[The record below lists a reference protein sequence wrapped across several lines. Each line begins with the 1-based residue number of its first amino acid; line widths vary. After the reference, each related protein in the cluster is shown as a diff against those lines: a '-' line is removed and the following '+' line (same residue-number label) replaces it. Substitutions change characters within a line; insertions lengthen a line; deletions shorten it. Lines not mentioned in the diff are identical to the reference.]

1 MILFTENTKKDKKIA
16 SDHFIY
22 WYIKKGRCFDKKDMI
37 KDTIR
42 ISNLYL
48 NNKYISKSVKNKIS
62 SNLKGLNPLK
72 E

>member
-1 MILFTENTKKDKKIA
+1 
-16 SDHFIY
+16 
-22 WYIKKGRCFDKKDMI
+22 MI

-48 NNKYISKSVKNKIS
+48 NNKYIDKSAKNEIS
-62 SNLKGLNPLK
+62 SNLKGLNQLK